1 MKDNGFPTVTFKQ
14 YLDAVNRYCSEEERK
29 EIYRQMGQYLL
40 EGVIDD

>member
-1 MKDNGFPTVTFKQ
+1 MTDKGFSTVNIEQCLEVINRQ
-14 YLDAVNRYCSEEERK
+14 YSAEERK